1 MLGVQQPIGTPL
13 MGSPAMVSPM
23 GMGASPM
30 GMGMGASPMGMGMG
44 ASPMGMGMG
53 ASPMGMGA
61 SPMGMGMGASPMGMG
76 MGASP
81 MGMGASP
88 MGMGMADPMGMGM
101 GMASPMGMG
110 MGMSMGYS
118 RGMMSDL
125 FDMSKLKTSFNYGNR
140 KSLKILIIIGTILLL
155 INSLLWSFL
164 PYDTFCNF
172 LSKLGINDCMDK
184 KIFIIIALAS
194 LFIFDVLFYVYFRNP
209 IYSRRFL
216 IMMLILN
223 VLIITASYVIN
234 IFLYKSDQSKL
245 K

>member
-1 MLGVQQPIGTPL
+1 
-13 MGSPAMVSPM
+13 
-23 GMGASPM
+23 M

-44 ASPMGMGMG
+44 
-53 ASPMGMGA
+53 MGA
-61 SPMGMGMGASPMGMG
+61 SPMGMGMG
-76 MGASP
+76 
-81 MGMGASP
+81 
-88 MGMGMADPMGMGM
+88 MGMGMADPMGM
-101 GMASPMGMG
+101 

-118 RGMMSDL
+118 KGMMSDL

-140 KSLKILIIIGTILLL
+140 KSFKILIIIGTILLL

-164 PYDTFCNF
+164 PYDIFCNF

-184 KIFIIIALAS
+184 KIFIIIALIS
-194 LFIFDVLFYVYFRNP
+194 LFLFDILFYNYFRNP

-234 IFLYKSDQSKL
+234 VFLYKSDQSKL

>member
-1 MLGVQQPIGTPL
+1 MSMLGVQQPIGTPL

-30 GMGMGASPMGMGMG
+30 GMGMGASPMGMG
-44 ASPMGMGMG
+44 ASPMGMG

-81 MGMGASP
+81 MGMGMGASP
-88 MGMGMADPMGMGM
+88 MGMGMD
-101 GMASPMGMG
+101 SPMGM

-118 RGMMSDL
+118 KGMMSDL

-184 KIFIIIALAS
+184 KIFIIIALIS
-194 LFIFDVLFYVYFRNP
+194 LFLFDILFYNYFRNP

-234 IFLYKSDQSKL
+234 VFLYKSEQSKL